1 MDDLG
6 SRVHPAAGIVGGV
19 LVRLDDDPSRRFQA
33 LEALRGRSD
42 ILLGEPHGP
51 WLPLA
56 LEAEGPRRS
65 RDLHEWLT
73 GLPGVRFVEVVAVH
87 FEADFAATAPAGVA
101 ERVISSLS

>member
-6 SRVHPAAGIVGGV
+6 SRVHPDAGIVGGV
-19 LVRLDDDPSRRFQA
+19 LVRLDDDPSRRARA
-33 LEALRGRSD
+33 LEALRGRPD
-42 ILLGEPHGP
+42 ILLGEAQGP

-87 FEADFAATAPAGVA
+87 FEADFAEPTPAGA
-101 ERVISSLS
+101 GEPALLSHS